1 MESDPVKIK
10 DIGNIK
16 QIKKKK
22 KKKRSVMPAYIEC
35 AKLTMCWLY

>member
-22 KKKRSVMPAYIEC
+22 KKKELLCMP
-35 AKLTMCWLY
+35 T